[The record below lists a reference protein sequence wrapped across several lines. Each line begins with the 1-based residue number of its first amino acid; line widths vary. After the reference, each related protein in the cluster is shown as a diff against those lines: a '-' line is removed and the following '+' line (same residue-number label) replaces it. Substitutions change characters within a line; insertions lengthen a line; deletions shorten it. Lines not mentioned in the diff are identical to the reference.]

1 MVHNS
6 ANINKMSNHLSIQID
21 KHYKKNPQQMMMAWD
36 RHKTVT
42 GLNQISIVTIIREG
56 VKNL

>member
-6 ANINKMSNHLSIQID
+6 ANINKMSNHLLLQTD
-21 KHYKKNPQQMMMAWD
+21 KHYKKNPQQMTMAWD
-36 RHKTVT
+36 RHKTVA
-42 GLNQISIVTIIREG
+42 GLNQFSIVIIVREG